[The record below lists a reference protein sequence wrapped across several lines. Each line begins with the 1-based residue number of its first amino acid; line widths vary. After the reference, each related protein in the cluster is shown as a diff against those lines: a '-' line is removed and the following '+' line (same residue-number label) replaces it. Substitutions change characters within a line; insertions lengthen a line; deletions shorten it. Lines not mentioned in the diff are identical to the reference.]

1 MKKYEY
7 RAVRVRQ
14 TPLGPWMVLFSAP
27 ATQINIW
34 AGVPQKRQFG
44 ERETTGFQRE
54 VNDNRLKSLRSFYA
68 DPANVVQNPLL
79 CASKTA
85 AQGSTSFTPDE
96 TNATDA
102 YAQTGT
108 LLIEVEE
115 LENWSLLRLLK
126 AVKAEIESRAP
137 HLKDQP
143 IPPSL
148 ILDIKKNLTDV
159 TEDSANELTD
169 SEEQDAVLDDEEVAP
184 AEDQPTGTE
193 LAFDES
199 HILEFWQ
206 DVAARALVLEE
217 LHDETRE
224 EIQFFTKDAMISFL
238 LPLVIVDGQHRL
250 KGAVETVKTAL
261 AQEPYLSKI
270 EHEIEQGADPAGIQK
285 KYELEASRV
294 LPISLLLDTHP
305 AEHVFQ
311 FVVVNQKATPIG
323 RALLGTI
330 VSTSLSDAELELV
343 SKRLMDAGIPLEESR
358 SAAFL
363 ARSPESPFAGLVER
377 GMSTEGSDLLP
388 WTVLVSLVKIFRELK
403 GGRLFHEKANDYADI
418 WRNRF
423 LAQSGIVAG
432 WEEQGVETPFMYW
445 RSLDGPWRKVF
456 TIFWTAVR
464 DKLGKRSNEEA
475 WHYWGA
481 PRKSNLFNKPSLMI
495 LASDFF
501 AFLCDTKS
509 PIASAEDV
517 RKLVDEWLE
526 GVDPDYF
533 NRDWKLQNTKKDS
546 PGIRKTWSQTWVEYR
561 RNPAR
566 LPRQEV
572 YRKSAT

>member
-54 VNDNRLKSLRSFYA
+54 VNDNRLKSLKSFYA

-85 AQGSTSFTPDE
+85 AQGTTTFLPDA
-96 TNATDA
+96 NATDT

-108 LLIEVEE
+108 LTIAVEE
-115 LENWSLLRLLK
+115 LETWSLLRLLK
-126 AVKAEIESRAP
+126 AVKADIESRAP
-137 HLKDQP
+137 HLKGQP
-143 IPPSL
+143 IPQSL
-148 ILDIKKNLTDV
+148 LLDIKKNLTDV
-159 TEDSANELTD
+159 TEVTG
-169 SEEQDAVLDDEEVAP
+169 EEPVEVEEDDVALEDEDTAVAD
-184 AEDQPTGTE
+184 DQPTGTE

-206 DVAARALVLEE
+206 DVAARAQVLEE

-224 EIQFFTKDAMISFL
+224 EIQHFTKDAMISFL

-250 KGAVETVKTAL
+250 KGAIETVKTAL
-261 AQEPYLSKI
+261 TQEPYLSKI
-270 EHEIEQGADPAGIQK
+270 EQELEQGTAPAEVQTT
-285 KYELEASRV
+285 YELEASRV

-330 VSTSLSDAELELV
+330 VSTSLSDAELDLV

-418 WRNRF
+418 WRQRF
-423 LAQSGIVAG
+423 LPQSGIVEG
-432 WEEQGVETPFMYW
+432 WEAKGAESAFVYW

-464 DKLGKRSNEEA
+464 DKLGKRANEEA

-501 AFLCDTKS
+501 AYLCDTKS
-509 PIASAEDV
+509 PIGLS
-517 RKLVDEWLE
+517 
-526 GVDPDYF
+526 
-533 NRDWKLQNTKKDS
+533 
-546 PGIRKTWSQTWVEYR
+546 
-561 RNPAR
+561 
-566 LPRQEV
+566 
-572 YRKSAT
+572 